1 MYRRLTP
8 LSTIARRLGL
18 MKLYGVSERV
28 SRNAIAYALRG
39 YFGGC
44 GVESYEGLVTDVE
57 ELDRIARG
65 YHAQTGRRLRRQKIG
80 ICGQS
85 KEDQRK
91 AVAAAVQALGRTM
104 FTKKETECALKLCTA
119 PRFCYECGPH
129 RGQPKLELV
138 AQELNKRFH
147 KGQSVRTRAQRQLR
161 ARPCQGAAINEVLPL
176 PPPIA
181 ENPSRHHESK
191 EADQE
196 GLGHHGLPEALSM
209 VDEHETEDEAGCWL

>member
-1 MYRRLTP
+1 MPNRSGKAKAFSAISMAANLGRRIQSDHAEVVAMYRRLTP

-28 SRNAIAYALRG
+28 ARNAIAYALRG

-91 AVAAAVQALGRTM
+91 AIVAAVQALGRTI
-104 FTKKETECALKLCTA
+104 FTKKETACALKLCTA
-119 PRFCYECGPH
+119 PRFCYESGPH
-129 RGQPKLELV
+129 KGQPRLELV

-147 KGQSVRTRAQRQLR
+147 KGQSVRTKRSVNFLRGRAKGQ
-161 ARPCQGAAINEVLPL
+161 QG
-176 PPPIA
+176 
-181 ENPSRHHESK
+181 
-191 EADQE
+191 
-196 GLGHHGLPEALSM
+196 
-209 VDEHETEDEAGCWL
+209 